1 MSHHMYKIRSVDKD
15 KIKIFAFIVKRPED
29 VYASVMVYK
38 LFFITWKRL
47 WLNDFML
54 EKDLGK
60 WFYEKEFD

>member
-1 MSHHMYKIRSVDKD
+1 
-15 KIKIFAFIVKRPED
+15 
-29 VYASVMVYK
+29 MVYK